1 MASIQ
6 KRVSKGGKVSYS
18 AQVRLRGQPPQTA
31 TFTRKTDAHNWAN
44 RLVSDIRDGRHFNT
58 ARAKAHTV
66 AELIDLYVSDY
77 LPLKASPAVTQRGQL
92 SWWKGELG
100 DLRLSDVTSEALAS
114 CRSKLLKRKVRGGET
129 LSSASVNRYMAAL
142 SHVLTIASTELGW
155 IPFNPMRGVKKL
167 SEAKERVRFLS
178 DDERE
183 RLLTAC
189 RESRNR
195 YLYPIVVLALSTAMR
210 KEEIRQIRWKDVD
223 LNRGTIVLHQ
233 TKNRERRS
241 VPLAGKALQLLKEIQ
256 TEANESS
263 PFVFSGQG
271 SGRPVDFRTAWETA
285 LRHADIQDFRFHD
298 LRHSAASYLAMNGA
312 TLRELADILVHRS
325 LEMVRR
331 YAHLT
336 EQHTAAVVASMNA
349 KIFSEGDDVS

>member
-1 MASIQ
+1 
-6 KRVSKGGKVSYS
+6 
-18 AQVRLRGQPPQTA
+18 
-31 TFTRKTDAHNWAN
+31 
-44 RLVSDIRDGRHFNT
+44 
-58 ARAKAHTV
+58 
-66 AELIDLYVSDY
+66 
-77 LPLKASPAVTQRGQL
+77 
-92 SWWKGELG
+92 
-100 DLRLSDVTSEALAS
+100 
-114 CRSKLLKRKVRGGET
+114 
-129 LSSASVNRYMAAL
+129 MAAL

-167 SEAKERVRFLS
+167 REAKERVRFLS

-223 LNRGTIVLHQ
+223 LKRGTIVLHQ

-241 VPLAGKALQLLKEIQ
+241 VPLAGKALKLLEELYGEQ
-256 TEANESS
+256 TAGAQ
-263 PFVFSGQG
+263 FVFPGKSP
-271 SGRPVDFRTAWETA
+271 SSPVDFRTAWDRA
-285 LRHADIQDFRFHD
+285 LRHAGIQDFRFHD

-312 TLRELADILVHRS
+312 TLRELADILGHRS

-331 YAHLT
+331 YSHLT
-336 EQHTAAVVASMNA
+336 EQHTAAIVASMNDT
-349 KIFSEGDDVS
+349 IFGADNE

>member
-1 MASIQ
+1 MC
-6 KRVSKGGKVSYS
+6 
-18 AQVRLRGQPPQTA
+18 LRPLGHWRKPPTW
-31 TFTRKTDAHNWAN
+31 FTK
-44 RLVSDIRDGRHFNT
+44 
-58 ARAKAHTV
+58 
-66 AELIDLYVSDY
+66 
-77 LPLKASPAVTQRGQL
+77 
-92 SWWKGELG
+92 
-100 DLRLSDVTSEALAS
+100 
-114 CRSKLLKRKVRGGET
+114 
-129 LSSASVNRYMAAL
+129 
-142 SHVLTIASTELGW
+142 
-155 IPFNPMRGVKKL
+155 
-167 SEAKERVRFLS
+167 
-178 DDERE
+178 
-183 RLLTAC
+183 
-189 RESRNR
+189 
-195 YLYPIVVLALSTAMR
+195 
-210 KEEIRQIRWKDVD
+210 EIRQIRWKDVD
-223 LNRGTIVLHQ
+223 LKRGTIVLHQ

-312 TLRELADILVHRS
+312 TLRELADILGHRS

-349 KIFSEGDDVS
+349 KIFEHRDE